1 VKNSPLLDIKNFI
14 SLIEIKI
21 WGDEEN
27 EDKKIIVILEAM
39 HSHEDFLGMYAISFD
54 ENGNS
59 QERACILK

>member
-27 EDKKIIVILEAM
+27 EYKKIIVILEAM
-39 HSHEDFLGMYAISFD
+39 HSHEHFLGMYAISFD
-54 ENGNS
+54 EHGNS
-59 QERACILK
+59 QECACILK